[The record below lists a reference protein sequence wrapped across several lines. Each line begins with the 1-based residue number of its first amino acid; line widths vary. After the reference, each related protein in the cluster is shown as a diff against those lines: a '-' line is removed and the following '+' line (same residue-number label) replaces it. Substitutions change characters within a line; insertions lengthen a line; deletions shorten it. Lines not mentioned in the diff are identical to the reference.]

1 MVKVVLVGYMGSGKS
16 SVGKL
21 LASKLSIPFYDL
33 DVVIEDSEQQ
43 SITNLFE
50 LKGEIYFRKLENK
63 ILQQILNKDETFV
76 LSLGGGTPC
85 YYNNYELFRQ
95 EEIVSFYL
103 KATPTKLVERLQ
115 DQKKSRPLLA
125 SLNKDE
131 LLDYVNKHLF
141 DRSFYYHQVNHV
153 IAIDENTQEQIINE
167 IIFQLG

>member
-1 MVKVVLVGYMGSGKS
+1 MMKVVLVGYMGSGKS

-125 SLNKDE
+125 PLNKDE
-131 LLDYVNKHLF
+131 LLDYINKHLF

-153 IAIDENTQEQIINE
+153 IAIDEKTQEQIVNE
-167 IIFQLG
+167 IILQLG